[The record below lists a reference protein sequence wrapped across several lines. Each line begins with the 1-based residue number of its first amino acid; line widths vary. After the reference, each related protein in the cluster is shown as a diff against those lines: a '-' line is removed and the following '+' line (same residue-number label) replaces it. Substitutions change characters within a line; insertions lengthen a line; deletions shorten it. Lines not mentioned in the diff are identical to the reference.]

1 MESVGD
7 TVIVFDVAV
16 EMNTKWYEVRCA
28 TALSR
33 AIRNADSVVL
43 YAFVTR
49 CAFNIG
55 CRLMNE
61 IDATTIMI
69 AITIVISSKL
79 KPLVRYLRCR
89 ALIPKLFMSSGRYQ
103 WLAPVDVV
111 CNF

>member
-1 MESVGD
+1 M
-7 TVIVFDVAV
+7 IVFDVAV

-49 CAFNIG
+49 CAFNTG

-69 AITIVISSKL
+69 AITIAISSKL
-79 KPLVRYLRCR
+79 KPLVRFLRR
-89 ALIPKLFMSSGRYQ
+89 RKLIPNLFMSSGRYP
-103 WLAPVDVV
+103 WLSPVDVV
-111 CNF
+111 RNF